1 MVNGTVITLYLMR
14 AGPSCADA
22 LDSCSQNIAKASI
35 AFQAQKDGINDALA
49 GTPYNAVDIKAGC
62 RLTLDDGQSVR
73 LRDAYSDPGLT
84 TYGRDRSRAAGRE
97 LRRRVEPDLVVCSVL
112 RRARLTAEAAFPN
125 QDVFTA
131 PYLAEVE
138 DDRVLALDDAPMSPS
153 AGGLSYVDPTR
164 RDWAS
169 SNYHAFLTFLGGR
182 LARQPRASKA
192 SWLSEKLPD
201 EAGDHTAVAV
211 THGSLLQK
219 ACGLDEE
226 PPHNTVFRRRLL
238 VTTEHVREEPGP
250 CDLFMSATP
259 PVHLSVGCDDAPYK
273 PWDVSPFLDDEAV
286 LTGPGTF
293 SFPDEVSH
301 DEL

>member
-14 AGPSCADA
+14 SGPSCADA
-22 LDSCSQNIAKASI
+22 LDGCTANIAKAAA
-35 AFQAQKDGINDALA
+35 AFGAQRDGINDALA
-49 GTPYNAVDIKAGC
+49 GTPYNAVDIKPGC
-62 RLTLDDGQSVR
+62 RMTLDDGQSVR

-112 RRARLTAEAAFPN
+112 RRARLTAEAAFPTS
-125 QDVFTA
+125 DVFTA
-131 PYLAEVE
+131 PYLAEAE
-138 DDRVLALDDAPMSPS
+138 DDRLLALDDAPMSPS
-153 AGGLSYVDPTR
+153 HGGLSYVDPTR

-182 LARQPRASKA
+182 LARKPRASK
-192 SWLSEKLPD
+192 SSSLSEKITA
-201 EAGDHTAVAV
+201 ESDHTAVAV
-211 THGSLLQK
+211 THGSLLKK

-238 VTTEHVREEPGP
+238 VTQEHVREEPGP

-259 PVHLSVGCDDAPYK
+259 PVHLGVGCDDHMYK

-293 SFPDEVSH
+293 SFPDEGVH